1 MPGLRPEVDPDGLLE
16 YSVVFTDRSL
26 NHMSAAF
33 RRTMRSVCATLKE
46 VHGAQ
51 ACAVVPGGG
60 TYAMEAVARQLAAGQ
75 PCLALRN
82 GWFSYRW
89 SQILDAGA
97 IASECTVV
105 KARHDGRRPPVFS
118 PAPLEDAVAEIE
130 EAKPR
135 VVFAAHVETASGIM
149 LPPEYVKAVAEAV
162 HRGGGLFVLDC
173 VASGAEWIDM
183 RATGVDVLV
192 SAPQKGWSASPCA
205 GLVMLGSEALSAVRA
220 AKSTSFACD
229 LAMWLRVMEAYESGG
244 QLYHSTLPTDALR
257 TLAKAMAE
265 VRALGFGEAQRLQRA
280 LGARVRALLSARGYR
295 NVAAGA
301 FQADGVVVSHT
312 SDPEIQNGAKFARA
326 GLQIAPGVP
335 LACDEPAEFRTF
347 RVGLFGLDK
356 LVAADRTVARLASAL
371 DQIQGSEAAREV

>member
-33 RRTMRSVCATLKE
+33 RRTMRSIGSTLKE

-60 TYAMEAVARQLAAGQ
+60 TCAMEAVARQLATGQ
-75 PCLALRN
+75 SCLVLRN

-89 SQILDAGA
+89 SQILNAGA
-97 IASECTVV
+97 IASECVV
-105 KARHDGRRPPVFS
+105 LKAVHDGRRPPVFS
-118 PAPLEDAVAEIE
+118 PAPVEDAVAAIAA
-130 EAKPR
+130 AKPR
-135 VVFAAHVETASGIM
+135 IVFAAHVETASGIM
-149 LPPEYVKAVAEAV
+149 LPREYVKAVAEAV
-162 HRGGGLFVLDC
+162 HRHGGLLVLDC
-173 VASGAEWIDM
+173 IASGAEWIDM
-183 RATGVDVLV
+183 RALGVDVLV

-205 GLVMLGSEALSAVRA
+205 GLVMLGPAGLAAVRETA
-220 AKSTSFACD
+220 STSFASN
-229 LAMWLRVMEAYESGG
+229 LAEWLRVMEAYESGG
-244 QLYHSTLPTDALR
+244 QMYHSTLPTDALR

-265 VRALGFGEAQRLQRA
+265 VRALGFGETRRLQRA

-295 NVAAGA
+295 NVAAPP

-335 LACDEPAEFRTF
+335 LACDEPADFRTF
-347 RVGLFGLDK
+347 RIGLFGLDK
-356 LVAADRTVARLASAL
+356 WVAADRTVARLESAL
-371 DQIQGSEAAREV
+371 DQLG